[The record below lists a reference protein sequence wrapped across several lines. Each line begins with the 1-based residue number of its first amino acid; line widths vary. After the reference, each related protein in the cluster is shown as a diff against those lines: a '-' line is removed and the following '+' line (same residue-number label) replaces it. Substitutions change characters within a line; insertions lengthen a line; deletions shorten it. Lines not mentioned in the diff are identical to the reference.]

1 MYSKVKSCVKQY
13 STYSEYFQYAVGL
26 RQGEVMSPLLFSL
39 FIGNLEM
46 FLQDNIECGL
56 NIDDIVL
63 TILLFAK
70 TPEDLQTSLDLLHT

>member
-1 MYSKVKSCVKQY
+1 
-13 STYSEYFQYAVGL
+13 
-26 RQGEVMSPLLFSL
+26 MSPLLFSL

-56 NIDDIVL
+56 NIDDIAL